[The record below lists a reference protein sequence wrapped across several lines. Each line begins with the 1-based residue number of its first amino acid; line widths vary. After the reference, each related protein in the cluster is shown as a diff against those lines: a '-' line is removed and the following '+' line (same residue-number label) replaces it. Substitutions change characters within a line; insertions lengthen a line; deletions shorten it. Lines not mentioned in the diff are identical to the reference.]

1 MASPGLLD
9 WANSIRLQI
18 SNDSAKHIFQEQ
30 IQQLGF
36 NFLEARL
43 DTVMAGPKKEYVTP
57 AVHGEYDNIL
67 TPLEVTF

>member
-1 MASPGLLD
+1 M
-9 WANSIRLQI
+9 
-18 SNDSAKHIFQEQ
+18 
-30 IQQLGF
+30 GF